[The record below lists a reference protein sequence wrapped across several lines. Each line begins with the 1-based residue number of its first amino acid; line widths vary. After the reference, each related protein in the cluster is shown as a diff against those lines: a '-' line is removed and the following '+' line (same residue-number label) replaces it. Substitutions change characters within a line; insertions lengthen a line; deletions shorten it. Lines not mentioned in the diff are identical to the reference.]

1 MEDQI
6 VLRIRHISKAFPGV
20 KALDDISFNI
30 ERGTVHALV
39 GENGAGKSTLIK
51 VLAGIYVPDEGELL
65 VNGQCVKFR
74 VPRDARNA
82 GISVVHQEIKL
93 AAPLTVTENVFIGQL
108 VYNRMGLVNW
118 RAMRKRAK
126 QLLDELGANIDVN
139 APVESLTI
147 AKQQIVEI
155 VKAINTECRVLIM
168 DEPSAVLTDNELK
181 ILFQIILKLKE
192 KGYTIIYISHRLDE
206 IFSLA
211 DRVTVLRDGRHIETM
226 SIGDLTRD
234 KLISLMVGRAMG
246 NEYPKEIITPGK
258 SVLSVQNLTVD
269 GVLEDISFEVM
280 EGEIFGIFGL
290 VGAGR
295 TELARAILS
304 IDRHNSG
311 QVVFRGS
318 QAEWKNFRAAIEAGA
333 GLVPEDRKIQGL
345 CQEFSV
351 KDNISMVAVDKIIS
365 GGLVREK
372 LNDQYAREYVEKL
385 HISTA
390 GIGTQ
395 VQYLSGGNQQKVVI
409 AKWLMADS
417 NIIFL
422 DEPTRGIDVGAKV
435 EIYNLITDLVKKGK
449 TVIMISSEM
458 PELLGMSDRIMVMH
472 EGRKMGELTR
482 GEATQE
488 KIMSMC
494 T

>member
-1 MEDQI
+1 MMEDQI

-234 KLISLMVGRAMG
+234 KLIIPTVNSDRNVSQNVHICALTQAARQG
-246 NEYPKEIITPGK
+246 
-258 SVLSVQNLTVD
+258 LSARIRFASANNMFNFAVCFRRPRYRVFRKRSCCFTTAKTCSTL
-269 GVLEDISFEVM
+269 
-280 EGEIFGIFGL
+280 
-290 VGAGR
+290 AR
-295 TELARAILS
+295 TEDFSRSLRLICAL
-304 IDRHNSG
+304 DR
-311 QVVFRGS
+311 
-318 QAEWKNFRAAIEAGA
+318 
-333 GLVPEDRKIQGL
+333 LVL
-345 CQEFSV
+345 C
-351 KDNISMVAVDKIIS
+351 
-365 GGLVREK
+365 
-372 LNDQYAREYVEKL
+372 
-385 HISTA
+385 
-390 GIGTQ
+390 
-395 VQYLSGGNQQKVVI
+395 
-409 AKWLMADS
+409 
-417 NIIFL
+417 
-422 DEPTRGIDVGAKV
+422 
-435 EIYNLITDLVKKGK
+435 
-449 TVIMISSEM
+449 
-458 PELLGMSDRIMVMH
+458 LL
-472 EGRKMGELTR
+472 
-482 GEATQE
+482 
-488 KIMSMC
+488 
-494 T
+494 